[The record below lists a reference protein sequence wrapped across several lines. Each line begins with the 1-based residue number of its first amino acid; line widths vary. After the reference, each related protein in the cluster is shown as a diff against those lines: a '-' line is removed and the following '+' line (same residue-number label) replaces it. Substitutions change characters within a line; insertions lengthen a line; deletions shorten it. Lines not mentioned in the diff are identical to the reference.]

1 MGGISLM
8 LWASN
13 HLTESVGSNKVG
25 EEIEDFD
32 TEIETHQKV
41 FASKVYRIQS
51 IPTGA
56 RFKTFLRGL
65 SRNISK
71 T

>member
-1 MGGISLM
+1 MGGIYLM

-41 FASKVYRIQS
+41 FAS
-51 IPTGA
+51 
-56 RFKTFLRGL
+56 
-65 SRNISK
+65 
-71 T
+71 